1 MRTRDKYG
9 LWLMIAMFAPLA
21 HFGDCGYVAMCCAVL
36 AFLPLSLL
44 VRGKQRKVGR
54 TFSFLRWIWLLVV
67 LSQLL
72 PHASAYWMGG
82 GKAVP
87 LTLLALAAWGA
98 SGERA
103 ERTGNVIFWLT
114 LPVLVLFSALAV
126 QKIETV
132 WLMPEAGE
140 WSAGLIVGLLLPA
153 LPGKAHNLKGRML
166 AIIGITT
173 VGLAML
179 IQGCLS
185 LRVAQIEEAPLY
197 TVGRTVGGGVEIL
210 VSVGITLS
218 WYALCNTMIDSATA
232 LTENMG
238 IAHKWGR
245 WLSAL
250 VTSVLIVGD
259 CQISGI
265 ILVLSCLL
273 LWIILPLIR
282 LKK

>member
-1 MRTRDKYG
+1 MA
-9 LWLMIAMFAPLA
+9 AMFAPLA

-36 AFLPLSLL
+36 ALLPLSVLI
-44 VRGKQRKVGR
+44 RGKRKQAGR
-54 TFSFLRWIWLLVV
+54 VFSFLQWIWLLVV

-72 PHASAYWMGG
+72 PNASAYWMGG

-98 SGERA
+98 GEERA
-103 ERTGNVIFWLT
+103 ERAGNVIFWLT
-114 LPVLVLFSALAV
+114 LPAIGIFSALAV

-132 WLMPEAGE
+132 WLIPEAGE

-153 LPGKAHNLKGRML
+153 LPGKQRSMTGKTPG
-166 AIIGITT
+166 IIGIAA

-179 IQGCLS
+179 IQGCIS
-185 LRVAQIEEAPLY
+185 LPVAQIEEAPLY
-197 TVGRTVGGGVEIL
+197 TVGRTIGGGAEIL
-210 VSVGITLS
+210 VSVGMTLS
-218 WYALCNTMIDSATA
+218 WYALCSMTIDSATA
-232 LTENMG
+232 LTADIG

-250 VTSVLIVGD
+250 IAAVLIMGS

-265 ILVLSCLL
+265 ILIVNCLL
-273 LWIILPLIR
+273 LWIVLPVLGPE
-282 LKK
+282 K